1 MSSTRTK
8 FDRQLSKL
16 NDSLIQMSK
25 MVESAIHDAVRGLV
39 EQNVELANKAIGA
52 DEEIDGME
60 KEIESLCL
68 DIILRQQPVAGD
80 LRAISAV
87 LKIITDLERIGDHAT
102 DISEITIFLSKS
114 QYMKKLV
121 HIPKMAEE
129 TMNMLSMAIDSFV
142 NKDVSLAKKVIA
154 ADDIVDDLFV
164 EVKQKL
170 IEMIKQDVEHVD
182 QSMDF
187 MMVAKYFERIGDH
200 AVRLISPSGSCSPLP
215 EFIRILRLC
224 KVKHITH

>member
-200 AVRLISPSGSCSPLP
+200 AVNIAEWVVFSLTGIHKD
-215 EFIRILRLC
+215 IKIM
-224 KVKHITH
+224 

>member
-154 ADDIVDDLFV
+154 ADDIVEDLFV

-200 AVRLISPSGSCSPLP
+200 AVNIAEWVVFSLTGIHKD
-215 EFIRILRLC
+215 IKIM
-224 KVKHITH
+224 